1 MSVAVRC
8 LLLLTVL
15 LAGGGVVAGA
25 ATADGGPGTTRT
37 VAGSPLDTSWGDDYV
52 RPVV

>member
-15 LAGGGVVAGA
+15 LAGGATAA
-25 ATADGGPGTTRT
+25 ATADSGPGTTRT
-37 VAGSPLDTSWGDDYV
+37 VAGSPLDTSWGDEYI
-52 RPVV
+52 RPAL

>member
-15 LAGGGVVAGA
+15 LAGGATA
-25 ATADGGPGTTRT
+25 ATADDGPGTTRT

-52 RPVV
+52 GPVV

>member
-15 LAGGGVVAGA
+15 LAGGAT
-25 ATADGGPGTTRT
+25 ATADTGPGTTRT

-52 RPVV
+52 RPVL